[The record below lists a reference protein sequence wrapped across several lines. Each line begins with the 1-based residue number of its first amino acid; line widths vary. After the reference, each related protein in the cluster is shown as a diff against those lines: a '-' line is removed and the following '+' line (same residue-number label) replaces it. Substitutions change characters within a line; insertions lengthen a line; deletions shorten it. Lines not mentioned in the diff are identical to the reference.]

1 MIDFRY
7 HLVSIIA
14 VFLALAVGIF
24 VGSTA
29 LKGTT
34 LAALNRTANRV
45 TSQNKALIQRNKTL
59 AEQITFDENFARTAS
74 SQLLPGLLTGHS
86 VVVVTAPDADSATVS
101 GVTADLRKAGATVTG
116 QINLTSLFF
125 DTSASTEVQ
134 LSQLAGQNQGAGSSP
149 GTGSQLSGQQ
159 AAAAV
164 LAPALVTRSDALLT
178 PAASTTGQATVQSFS
193 QRNYL
198 QVSGAAAS
206 TLQPA
211 QLAVVIPPA
220 NTPTSNDSS
229 SDNQILILFA
239 QALRAAGHGVV
250 LAGSLPGSGQGSA
263 IDALT
268 SGALTAP
275 VSTVDN
281 ADTQT
286 GQVVT
291 AWALAEL
298 LAGHKATAYG
308 VLTGTVPSPAPAPSA
323 TASISPSP
331 AASGSGSSS
340 KHAKPRG

>member
-34 LAALNRTANRV
+34 VAVLNRTANRV
-45 TSQNKALIQRNKTL
+45 TAQNKALIQRNKTL
-59 AEQITFDENFARTAS
+59 GEQITFDENFARTAS
-74 SQLLPGLLTGHS
+74 GQLLPGLLTGHS
-86 VVVVTAPDADSATVS
+86 VVIVTAPGADSATVS

-116 QINLTSLFF
+116 QVNLTNLFF
-125 DTSASTEVQ
+125 DTSASTEDE
-134 LSQLAGQNQGAGSSP
+134 LTSLAGQNQEAGSSP
-149 GTGSQLSGQQ
+149 GTGSQFSGQQ
-159 AAAAV
+159 AAAAA
-164 LAPALVTRSDALLT
+164 LAPALVTRSDAVLT
-178 PAASTTGQATVQSFS
+178 PATSTGGQATVQSFS

-198 QVSGAAAS
+198 QLAGSTAS
-206 TLQPA
+206 ALQPA

-220 NTPTSNDSS
+220 SAPTSNDSS
-229 SDNQILILFA
+229 PDNQILLLVA

-263 IDALT
+263 IDALA
-268 SGALTAP
+268 SGALTAS

-286 GQVVT
+286 GQIVT

-308 VLTGTVPSPAPAPSA
+308 VLAGTVPSPAPAPSA
-323 TASISPSP
+323 TASTSPSP
-331 AASGSGSSS
+331 GASGSASRS
-340 KHAKPRG
+340 KHGKPPG